1 MKIPALFFAAL
12 MATAAPLFAQTQT
25 PWSVPQWT
33 PSRDPLPTWS
43 VPQLPSIGLPLPPIG
58 PPPARPRGND
68 HHPRRQWNDRTP
80 AYAGWPLMLYMAWP
94 PPMPAAPRGAE
105 PAPPVEAP
113 AKGSL
118 VLRVQ
123 PGTAQVWVDGYYAGS
138 ADDFNGSPRTLALE
152 AGPHTIELDEPA
164 HETVRFDVRTVS
176 NEPIVYRRELTR
188 VSVAPPAPIPS
199 TSTPVYLIPGCY
211 LGNVPPKDAELPATC
226 DPSRAVRLR

>member
-1 MKIPALFFAAL
+1 MKTRAMFFAAL
-12 MATAAPLFAQTQT
+12 VSATPVFAQT
-25 PWSVPQWT
+25 WSVPQWT

-58 PPPARPRGND
+58 PRPVRERANE
-68 HHPRRQWNDRTP
+68 HHPRRQWNP
-80 AYAGWPLMLYMAWP
+80 VMFYMLAWP
-94 PPMPAAPRGAE
+94 PPVPTPPPAAQPE
-105 PAPPVEAP
+105 VVVVQPP
-113 AKGSL
+113 AKGS
-118 VLRVQ
+118 VIFRVQ
-123 PGTAQVWVDGYYAGS
+123 PGSAQVWVDGYYAGS
-138 ADDFNGSPRTLALE
+138 ADDFNGSPRTLALDV
-152 AGPHTIELDEPA
+152 GPHTIELDEPA

>member
-1 MKIPALFFAAL
+1 MRTLTWLFAAL
-12 MATAAPLFAQTQT
+12 IASATPVFAQMQT

-33 PSRDPLPTWS
+33 
-43 VPQLPSIGLPLPPIG
+43 PSIGLPLPPIG
-58 PPPARPRGND
+58 PPPARTRVNE
-68 HHPRRQWNDRTP
+68 HHPRRQWNP
-80 AYAGWPLMLYMAWP
+80 VMFYMLAWPLPVTVP
-94 PPMPAAPRGAE
+94 PRAAEPE
-105 PAPPVEAP
+105 LLPAPPP

-118 VLRVQ
+118 IFRVQ
-123 PGTAQVWVDGYYAGS
+123 PGSAQVWVDGYYAGS
-138 ADDFNGSPRTLALE
+138 ADDFNGSPRTLALD

-164 HETVRFDVRTVS
+164 HETVRFEVKTVS